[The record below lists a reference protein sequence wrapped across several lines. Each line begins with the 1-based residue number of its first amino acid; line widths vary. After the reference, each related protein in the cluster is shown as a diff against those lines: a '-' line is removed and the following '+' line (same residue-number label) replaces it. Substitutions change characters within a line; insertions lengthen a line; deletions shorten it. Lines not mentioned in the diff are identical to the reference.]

1 MKAECPELD
10 PDSAWLIEQQMRQEN
25 ISIDSGNMIL
35 DQEMML
41 DPDYSF
47 EMEQTQVC
55 PVCQTHSMTL
65 SIDTISC
72 SNCKMSIKV
81 TIKKLIFR
89 QM

>member
-10 PDSAWLIEQQMRQEN
+10 PDTAWLIEQQMRQEIN
-25 ISIDSGNMIL
+25 SIDSANMIP
-35 DQEMML
+35 DQEMMV
-41 DPDYSF
+41 DPDYSL
-47 EMEQTQVC
+47 EVEQTQVC

-72 SNCKMSIKV
+72 SNCNMSIKV
-81 TIKKLIFR
+81 TIKILISR